1 MYVATLIQHLLLTLF
16 YAVYYDLFSSLP
28 FWLCCVLLQP
38 GHLATLVSKEW
49 KQW

>member
-1 MYVATLIQHLLLTLF
+1 MYVTTLIQHLHLTLF
-16 YAVYYDLFSSLP
+16 YADLFSSLP

-49 KQW
+49 KQWKKW